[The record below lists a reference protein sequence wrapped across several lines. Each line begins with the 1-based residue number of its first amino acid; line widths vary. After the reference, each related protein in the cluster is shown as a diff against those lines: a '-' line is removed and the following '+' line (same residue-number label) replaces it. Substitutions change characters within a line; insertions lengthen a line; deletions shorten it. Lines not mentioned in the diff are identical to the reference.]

1 MAQRAAKAAKRM
13 HASDAA
19 SASESES
26 SLASAAPSEASPS
39 PPLDE
44 EEEQEDAAATS
55 PSPSARERSTAL
67 RRTKAIAAR
76 LRTELAAVR
85 SLAAEEKAVRERA
98 EMTAEGLATRVLALE
113 KLLSSARPLPPDVS
127 SLGMPSF
134 LDTLGW
140 CMLYTTKRGMPE
152 TDICVRLKAL
162 AQMAGWHDIQ
172 IPSLQRLKQI
182 APFLR
187 AHVYKLETALEA
199 SDNTVALVCL
209 GSRHPQHCFGCS
221 RICCS
226 SPLNVFPHRRPFC
239 LILF

>member
-1 MAQRAAKAAKRM
+1 MAQHAAKAAKRM
-13 HASDAA
+13 QTSDAA
-19 SASESES
+19 SASESEN
-26 SLASAAPSEASPS
+26 SLIPAALSEAS
-39 PPLDE
+39 D
-44 EEEQEDAAATS
+44 EEEQEDAAAAS
-55 PSPSARERSTAL
+55 PSSASSLAQDWSTAL
-67 RRTKAIAAR
+67 RRTIAIAAR